1 MKPQPPVKRI
11 FFGWYSS
18 IVDNERCQTAR
29 EVRDDRQRRRG
40 GEEEGDDTRRDDK
53 RG

>member
-29 EVRDDRQRRRG
+29 EVRDDRQRRKRG
-40 GEEEGDDTRRDDK
+40 GDDTRRDDK